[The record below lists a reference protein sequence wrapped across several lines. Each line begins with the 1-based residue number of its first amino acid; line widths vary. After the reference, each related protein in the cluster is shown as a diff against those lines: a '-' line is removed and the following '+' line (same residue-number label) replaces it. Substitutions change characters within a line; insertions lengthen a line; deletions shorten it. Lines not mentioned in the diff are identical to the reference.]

1 VESRQATKEQI
12 AGLRATKYRDT
23 DPPIIPGFYAGL
35 VEEAEPFLLYETPAG
50 TRREDVLGYALL
62 LRRKHEGHD
71 HITLVELGLGEA
83 HRDRYEDVLDH
94 IREAARPTAY
104 LVRTDD
110 CRLNATLLA
119 RGLQVEATALIMAP
133 EAGSAAAGAATTA
146 PGTAALEL
154 APLSPVHVPGV
165 AELLE
170 PGGSEPAQEAGHHH
184 HGADPAEML
193 AEVRVMAEAGEGWV
207 LLESGR
213 PQAVVAR
220 LPVEKTDFE
229 LLDFLVA
236 QGEETGLSWAF
247 AQASQAVQA
256 AGRRPA
262 AVIDALDPVRRRI
275 MRAAG
280 YYTAAAYMV
289 FYDPAAGRPS
299 IPALSLEELRG
310 MIARK
315 ESFHLVDVMGEDHWK
330 AGHIPGA
337 EWIDFRGLSREARK
351 RYKEDETIVVYCNG
365 FT

>member
-12 AGLRATKYRDT
+12 AALRATKYRDT

-35 VEEAEPFLLYETPAG
+35 VEEAEPFLLYETPPAAG
-50 TRREDVLGYALL
+50 QEDTLGYALL
-62 LRRKHEGHD
+62 LRRTHGGHD
-71 HITLVELGLGEA
+71 HTTLVELGLGAA
-83 HRDRYEDVLDH
+83 HCDRYEDVLDH
-94 IREAARPTAY
+94 LRETARPTAY

-133 EAGSAAAGAATTA
+133 EAGFAAAGSATPP
-146 PGTAALEL
+146 PGTPALEM
-154 APLSPVHVPGV
+154 APLAPVHVPGV

-170 PGGSEPAQEAGHHH
+170 PERSGPADEAGHHH
-184 HGADPAEML
+184 HGPDPAETL
-193 AEVRVMAEAGEGWV
+193 AEVRAMADAGDGWV

-213 PQAVVAR
+213 PQAVIAR
-220 LPVEKTDFE
+220 LPVERTDFE

-247 AQASQAVQA
+247 SQASQAVREG
-256 AGRRPA
+256 GRRPA

-299 IPALSLEELRG
+299 VPTMSLEELRAMLAG
-310 MIARK
+310 K
-315 ESFHLVDVMGEDHWK
+315 ERFYLLDVMGEDHWK

-337 EWIDFRGLSREARK
+337 EWVDFRGLSKEARR
-351 RYKEDETIVVYCNG
+351 RYKEDDTIVVYCNG